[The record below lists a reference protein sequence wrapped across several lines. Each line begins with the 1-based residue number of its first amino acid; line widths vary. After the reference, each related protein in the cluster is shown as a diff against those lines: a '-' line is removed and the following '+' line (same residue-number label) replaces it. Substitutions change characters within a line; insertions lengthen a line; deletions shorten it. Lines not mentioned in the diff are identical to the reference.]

1 MSNFLRAITLLA
13 SIAVSLPLSAASYLR
28 NQEFKEATPEELAL
42 KSIPNAPGAHAAILL
57 WTDFQDD
64 VASAHSEY
72 FRIKI
77 FDEEGKKNADIEIP
91 YIRNYSGVR
100 DIKARTIR
108 PDGTIVPFEGKVFD
122 KLIVKSKS
130 VRVMAKTF
138 TLPDVQPGSIIEYR
152 YVTTWPATSLFST
165 RWVLQRDLPI
175 VKANLTLKPYS
186 DGGFAMYFLHVGVEK
201 LPQWMR
207 DHYELEVNNVP
218 PFEKEEFALPEAE
231 LKPRVE
237 FFYHV
242 GTLGTEEEFWKRE
255 GKSAAENVES
265 FIGNRSGIKK
275 AVATIV
281 DAGDDSLTKVKKI
294 YARVQQLENLSYAK
308 ESTEQEEKRQK
319 HHDNRHVEDVL
330 VNGYGYHGELNRL
343 FVALARAAG
352 LEASSVLI
360 ATRDDIFFSKQ
371 LLDLQ
376 QLNSEIAVVTI
387 NGQPWYVDAGV
398 PNAPFGLLPW
408 SSSGVAGL
416 KLAKKEESSWI
427 KTPDEKK
434 ENALTSRD
442 AKLTLEDGIL
452 KGTVHVEFVGQEA
465 LLHRLDWLHDDETA
479 RRKSVEDEV
488 KEWLPE
494 GAKVTLTKLE
504 GSSASDAPIAADLS
518 VELPGLES
526 NAGSRTLLRLSV
538 FEARAKNPF
547 ASQTRRSALYFEYN
561 HVVNDRVELTL
572 PAGYKVENVPA
583 DTKIDL
589 KAFLFNNVWK
599 NEGSLVR
606 LQRQYET
613 NTLIV
618 GRENYATLRDFFSR
632 MQTADEATL
641 VLRKL

>member
-1 MSNFLRAITLLA
+1 
-13 SIAVSLPLSAASYLR
+13 
-28 NQEFKEATPEELAL
+28 
-42 KSIPNAPGAHAAILL
+42 
-57 WTDFQDD
+57 
-64 VASAHSEY
+64 
-72 FRIKI
+72 
-77 FDEEGKKNADIEIP
+77 
-91 YIRNYSGVR
+91 
-100 DIKARTIR
+100 
-108 PDGTIVPFEGKVFD
+108 
-122 KLIVKSKS
+122 
-130 VRVMAKTF
+130 
-138 TLPDVQPGSIIEYR
+138 
-152 YVTTWPATSLFST
+152 
-165 RWVLQRDLPI
+165 
-175 VKANLTLKPYS
+175 
-186 DGGFAMYFLHVGVEK
+186 
-201 LPQWMR
+201 
-207 DHYELEVNNVP
+207 
-218 PFEKEEFALPEAE
+218 
-231 LKPRVE
+231 
-237 FFYHV
+237 
-242 GTLGTEEEFWKRE
+242 
-255 GKSAAENVES
+255 
-265 FIGNRSGIKK
+265 
-275 AVATIV
+275 
-281 DAGDDSLTKVKKI
+281 
-294 YARVQQLENLSYAK
+294 
-308 ESTEQEEKRQK
+308 
-319 HHDNRHVEDVL
+319 
-330 VNGYGYHGELNRL
+330 LNRL

-352 LEASSVLI
+352 LEASSILI